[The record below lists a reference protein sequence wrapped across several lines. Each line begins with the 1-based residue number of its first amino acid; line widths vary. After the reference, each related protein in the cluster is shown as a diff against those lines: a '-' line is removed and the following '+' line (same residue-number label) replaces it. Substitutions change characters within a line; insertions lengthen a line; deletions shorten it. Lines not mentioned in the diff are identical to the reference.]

1 MPIRLLCRNI
11 RKISTSRSLFALCCV
26 ACIMIAVTEY
36 RFFRRAIKKQM
47 DTCKNTLIKTADA
60 LHLTMSEIQRFSYM
74 LMINT
79 DVQAFVMQ
87 NTIAQ
92 GSADIQILINAQ
104 RQLSYVKSVHPAIDS
119 LYLYSKKSDYLLE
132 ADNAFFD
139 IDTMYTTLF
148 TFQDLNSRQWREYYL
163 RPVYVNAWLPESSV
177 VSKGIRRKLLV
188 FEQTFPLQNTAAN
201 EGKLIILLKTSYFE
215 GLFSALPAFTK
226 AVFWLIDGKGRP
238 LLIRPDGAVKET
250 EPVQSEIQT
259 MLSAMPKPIQTAN
272 ERNEPIIITQQR
284 IRGKSYFLFTQPI
297 RGTDTVLLV
306 SIPQFT
312 FAQHIVTVTGRFAVS
327 AVLMIFLL
335 SYIGYTAV
343 SLLRVPRK
351 SSSQS
356 PLCSF
361 QESQP
366 EAINNP
372 DASVRVCCSHKEV
385 AVGFNTLCYDAKR
398 RGIKPSARINDNK
411 HTVPADICQGK
422 DITLINHIAEYIEQ
436 SYANPLLNLSQM
448 AQDFGMTE
456 NFLYYFFR
464 TRMQKSFAQYLEDKR
479 LEKAQALIEENTK
492 ESLTVLAERCG
503 YANIQTFRRA
513 FKKRYGLTPSEFKRQ
528 VFAKKPTQ

>member
-1 MPIRLLCRNI
+1 
-11 RKISTSRSLFALCCV
+11 
-26 ACIMIAVTEY
+26 
-36 RFFRRAIKKQM
+36 M
-47 DTCKNTLIKTADA
+47 DTCKNTLIKTADT

-139 IDTMYTTLF
+139 IDTMYTALF

-215 GLFSALPAFTK
+215 GLFSALPASTK
-226 AVFWLIDGKGRP
+226 AVFWLIDSKGRP
-238 LLIRPDGAVKET
+238 LLIRPNGAVKET

-259 MLSAMPKPIQTAN
+259 MLSAMPKPMQT
-272 ERNEPIIITQQR
+272 ERSEPIIVMQQR
-284 IRGKSYFLFTQPI
+284 IRGKSYFLFAQPI

-343 SLLRVPRK
+343 LLLRVPRK
-351 SSSQS
+351 S
-356 PLCSF
+356 PLQASLCTF
-361 QESQP
+361 PESQT
-366 EAINNP
+366 EA
-372 DASVRVCCSHKEV
+372 
-385 AVGFNTLCYDAKR
+385 
-398 RGIKPSARINDNK
+398 INDNK
-411 HTVPADICQGK
+411 HAVLADVYQGK
-422 DITLINHIAEYIEQ
+422 DITLIKHIAEYIEQ

-479 LEKAQALIEENTK
+479 LEKAQTLIAENTK
-492 ESLTVLAERCG
+492 ASLTVLAERCG
-503 YANIQTFRRA
+503 YANTQTFRRA

-528 VFAKKPTQ
+528 VFTEKSGL

>member
-1 MPIRLLCRNI
+1 
-11 RKISTSRSLFALCCV
+11 
-26 ACIMIAVTEY
+26 
-36 RFFRRAIKKQM
+36 M
-47 DTCKNTLIKTADA
+47 DTCKNTLIKTADT

-139 IDTMYTTLF
+139 IDTMYTALF

-163 RPVYVNAWLPESSV
+163 RPVHVNAWLPESSV

-226 AVFWLIDGKGRP
+226 AVFWLIDSKGRP
-238 LLIRPDGAVKET
+238 LLIRPDGAVKEAD
-250 EPVQSEIQT
+250 PVQSGIQT
-259 MLSAMPKPIQTAN
+259 IVSTLPKSIQNAN

-312 FAQHIVTVTGRFAVS
+312 FVQYILTGRFAVS

-343 SLLRVPRK
+343 LLLRVPRK
-351 SSSQS
+351 SSLQTS
-356 PLCSF
+356 LCSF
-361 QESQP
+361 PES
-366 EAINNP
+366 
-372 DASVRVCCSHKEV
+372 H
-385 AVGFNTLCYDAKR
+385 
-398 RGIKPSARINDNK
+398 PSARINDNK
-411 HTVPADICQGK
+411 HVVPADVCQGK

-479 LEKAQALIEENTK
+479 LEKAQTLITENTK
-492 ESLTVLAERCG
+492 ASLTFLAERCG
-503 YANIQTFRRA
+503 YANTQTFRRA
-513 FKKRYGLTPSEFKRQ
+513 FKKRYGLTPSEFKHQ
-528 VFAKKPTQ
+528 VFAEKSGL

>member
-1 MPIRLLCRNI
+1 
-11 RKISTSRSLFALCCV
+11 
-26 ACIMIAVTEY
+26 
-36 RFFRRAIKKQM
+36 M

-79 DVQAFVMQ
+79 DVQAFVTQ

-163 RPVYVNAWLPESSV
+163 RPVHVNAWLPESSV
-177 VSKGIRRKLLV
+177 VSKGMQRKLLV

-201 EGKLIILLKTSYFE
+201 AGKLIILLKTSYFE

-226 AVFWLIDGKGRP
+226 AVFWLIDSKGRP
-238 LLIRPDGAVKET
+238 LLIRPDEATKET

-259 MLSAMPKPIQTAN
+259 ILSTLPKSIQNAN
-272 ERNEPIIITQQR
+272 ERSDPIIITQQR
-284 IRGKSYFLFTQPI
+284 IRGKSYFLFAQPI

-306 SIPQFT
+306 SIPRFT
-312 FAQHIVTVTGRFAVS
+312 FVQHIVTGRFAVS
-327 AVLMIFLL
+327 AVFMIFLL
-335 SYIGYTAV
+335 SYIGYTAIL
-343 SLLRVPRK
+343 LLRVPRK
-351 SSSQS
+351 SSLQTS
-356 PLCSF
+356 PCSF
-361 QESQP
+361 SES
-366 EAINNP
+366 
-372 DASVRVCCSHKEV
+372 H
-385 AVGFNTLCYDAKR
+385 
-398 RGIKPSARINDNK
+398 PSARINDNK
-411 HTVPADICQGK
+411 HVVPADVCQGK

-479 LEKAQALIEENTK
+479 LEKAQVLIAENTK
-492 ESLTVLAERCG
+492 ESLSALAEHCG
-503 YANIQTFRRA
+503 YANTQTFRRA

-528 VFAKKPTQ
+528 VFAVNPTH

>member
-1 MPIRLLCRNI
+1 MPIRSLRRNI
-11 RKISTSRSLFALCCV
+11 RKISASRSLFALCCV
-26 ACIMIAVTEY
+26 ACVVIAVTEY
-36 RFFRRAIKKQM
+36 RFFRRAIKNRM
-47 DTCKNTLIKTADA
+47 DTCKNTLIKTADT

-139 IDTMYTTLF
+139 IDTMYTALF

-215 GLFSALPAFTK
+215 GLFSALPASTK
-226 AVFWLIDGKGRP
+226 AVFWLIDSKGRP
-238 LLIRPDGAVKET
+238 LLIRPNGAVKET

-259 MLSAMPKPIQTAN
+259 MLSAMPKPMQT
-272 ERNEPIIITQQR
+272 ERSEPIIVMQQR
-284 IRGKSYFLFTQPI
+284 IRGKSYFLFAQPI

-343 SLLRVPRK
+343 LLLRVPRK
-351 SSSQS
+351 S
-356 PLCSF
+356 PLQASLCTF
-361 QESQP
+361 PESQT
-366 EAINNP
+366 EA
-372 DASVRVCCSHKEV
+372 
-385 AVGFNTLCYDAKR
+385 
-398 RGIKPSARINDNK
+398 INDNK
-411 HTVPADICQGK
+411 HAVPADVYQGK
-422 DITLINHIAEYIEQ
+422 DITLIKHIAEYIEQ

-479 LEKAQALIEENTK
+479 LEKAQTLIAGNTK
-492 ESLTVLAERCG
+492 ASLTVLAERCG

-528 VFAKKPTQ
+528 VFTEKSGL

>member
-1 MPIRLLCRNI
+1 MPIRSLRRNI
-11 RKISTSRSLFALCCV
+11 QKISASRSLFALCCV
-26 ACIMIAVTEY
+26 ACVVIAVTEY

-139 IDTMYTTLF
+139 IDAMYAALF

-177 VSKGIRRKLLV
+177 VSKGIQRKLLV

-201 EGKLIILLKTSYFE
+201 AGKLIILLKTSYFE

-226 AVFWLIDGKGRP
+226 AVFWLIDSKGRP
-238 LLIRPDGAVKET
+238 LLIRPDEATKGT

-259 MLSAMPKPIQTAN
+259 ILSTLPKSIQNAD

-284 IRGKSYFLFTQPI
+284 IRGKSYFLFAQPI

-312 FAQHIVTVTGRFAVS
+312 FVQHIVTGRFAVS
-327 AVLMIFLL
+327 AVFMICLL
-335 SYIGYTAV
+335 SYIGYTAIL
-343 SLLRVPRK
+343 LLRVPRK
-351 SSSQS
+351 SSLQTSLYTF
-356 PLCSF
+356 P
-361 QESQP
+361 ESQ
-366 EAINNP
+366 
-372 DASVRVCCSHKEV
+372 
-385 AVGFNTLCYDAKR
+385 
-398 RGIKPSARINDNK
+398 PSARINDNK
-411 HTVPADICQGK
+411 HAVPADVCQGK

-479 LEKAQALIEENTK
+479 LEKAQALIAENTK
-492 ESLTVLAERCG
+492 ESLSALAEHCG
-503 YANIQTFRRA
+503 YANTQTFRRA

-528 VFAKKPTQ
+528 VFAVNPIH

>member
-1 MPIRLLCRNI
+1 MPIRSLRRNI
-11 RKISTSRSLFALCCV
+11 QKISASRSLFALCCV
-26 ACIMIAVTEY
+26 ACVVIAVTEY

-119 LYLYSKKSDYLLE
+119 LYLYSKKSDYLVE

-163 RPVYVNAWLPESSV
+163 RPVHVNAWLPESSV
-177 VSKGIRRKLLV
+177 VSKGIQRKLLV

-201 EGKLIILLKTSYFE
+201 AGKLIILLKTSYFE

-226 AVFWLIDGKGRP
+226 AVFWLIDSKGRP
-238 LLIRPDGAVKET
+238 LLIRPDGAVKEAD
-250 EPVQSEIQT
+250 PVQSGIQT
-259 MLSAMPKPIQTAN
+259 IVSTLPKSIQNAN

-284 IRGKSYFLFTQPI
+284 IRGKSYFLFAQPI

-312 FAQHIVTVTGRFAVS
+312 FVQHIVTGRFAVS
-327 AVLMIFLL
+327 AVFMICLL

-343 SLLRVPRK
+343 LLLRVPRK
-351 SSSQS
+351 SSLQTS
-356 PLCSF
+356 LCSF
-361 QESQP
+361 PES
-366 EAINNP
+366 
-372 DASVRVCCSHKEV
+372 H
-385 AVGFNTLCYDAKR
+385 
-398 RGIKPSARINDNK
+398 PSARINDNK
-411 HTVPADICQGK
+411 HVVPADVCQGK

-479 LEKAQALIEENTK
+479 LEKAQALIAENTK
-492 ESLTVLAERCG
+492 ESLSALAEHCG
-503 YANIQTFRRA
+503 YANTQTFRRA

-528 VFAKKPTQ
+528 VFAVNPIH

>member
-1 MPIRLLCRNI
+1 MPIRSLRRNI
-11 RKISTSRSLFALCCV
+11 QKISASRSLFALCCV
-26 ACIMIAVTEY
+26 ACVVIAVTEY

-119 LYLYSKKSDYLLE
+119 LYLYSKKSDYLVE

-163 RPVYVNAWLPESSV
+163 RPVHVNAWLPESSV
-177 VSKGIRRKLLV
+177 VSKGIQRKLLV

-201 EGKLIILLKTSYFE
+201 AGKLIILLKTSYFE

-226 AVFWLIDGKGRP
+226 AVFWLIDSKGRP
-238 LLIRPDGAVKET
+238 LLIRPDGAVKEAD
-250 EPVQSEIQT
+250 PVQSGIQT
-259 MLSAMPKPIQTAN
+259 IVSTLPKSIQNAN

-284 IRGKSYFLFTQPI
+284 IRGKSYFLFAQPI

-312 FAQHIVTVTGRFAVS
+312 FVQHIVTGRFAVS
-327 AVLMIFLL
+327 AVFMICLL

-343 SLLRVPRK
+343 LLLRVPRK
-351 SSSQS
+351 SSLQTS
-356 PLCSF
+356 LCSF
-361 QESQP
+361 PES
-366 EAINNP
+366 
-372 DASVRVCCSHKEV
+372 H
-385 AVGFNTLCYDAKR
+385 
-398 RGIKPSARINDNK
+398 PSARINDNK
-411 HTVPADICQGK
+411 HVVPADVCQGK

-479 LEKAQALIEENTK
+479 LEKAQALIAENTK
-492 ESLTVLAERCG
+492 ESLSALAEHCG
-503 YANIQTFRRA
+503 YANTQTFRRA

-528 VFAKKPTQ
+528 VFAVNPTH

>member
-1 MPIRLLCRNI
+1 MPIRSLHRNI
-11 RKISTSRSLFALCCV
+11 QKISASRSLFALCCV
-26 ACIMIAVTEY
+26 ACVVIAVTEY
-36 RFFRRAIKKQM
+36 RFFRRATKKQM

-119 LYLYSKKSDYLLE
+119 LYLYSKKSDYLVE

-177 VSKGIRRKLLV
+177 VSKGIQRKLLV

-201 EGKLIILLKTSYFE
+201 AGKLIILLKTSYFE
-215 GLFSALPAFTK
+215 GLFSALPASAK
-226 AVFWLIDGKGRP
+226 AVFWLIDSKGSP
-238 LLIRPDGAVKET
+238 LLIRPDGAVKEAD
-250 EPVQSEIQT
+250 PVQSEIQT
-259 MLSAMPKPIQTAN
+259 ILSALPKSIQNTS
-272 ERNEPIIITQQR
+272 ERSEPIIITQQR
-284 IRGKSYFLFTQPI
+284 IRGKSYFLFAQPI

-306 SIPQFT
+306 SIPRFT
-312 FAQHIVTVTGRFAVS
+312 FVQHIVTGRFAVS
-327 AVLMIFLL
+327 AVFMIFLL
-335 SYIGYTAV
+335 SYIGYTAIL
-343 SLLRVPRK
+343 LLRVPRK
-351 SSSQS
+351 SSLQTS
-356 PLCSF
+356 PCSF
-361 QESQP
+361 SEFQ
-366 EAINNP
+366 
-372 DASVRVCCSHKEV
+372 
-385 AVGFNTLCYDAKR
+385 
-398 RGIKPSARINDNK
+398 PSARINDNK
-411 HTVPADICQGK
+411 HVVPADVCQGK

-479 LEKAQALIEENTK
+479 LEKAQALIAENTK
-492 ESLTVLAERCG
+492 ESLSALAEHCG
-503 YANIQTFRRA
+503 YANTQTFRRA

-528 VFAKKPTQ
+528 VFAVNPTH

>member
-1 MPIRLLCRNI
+1 
-11 RKISTSRSLFALCCV
+11 V
-26 ACIMIAVTEY
+26 IAVTEY

-79 DVQAFVMQ
+79 DVQAFVTQ

-163 RPVYVNAWLPESSV
+163 RPVHVNAWLPESSV
-177 VSKGIRRKLLV
+177 VSKGMQRKLLV

-201 EGKLIILLKTSYFE
+201 AGKLIILLKTSYFE
-215 GLFSALPAFTK
+215 GLFSALPASTK
-226 AVFWLIDGKGRP
+226 AVFWLIDSKGRP
-238 LLIRPDGAVKET
+238 LLIRPDEATKET

-259 MLSAMPKPIQTAN
+259 ILSTLPKSIQNAN

-284 IRGKSYFLFTQPI
+284 IRGKSYFLFAQPI

-306 SIPQFT
+306 SIPRFT
-312 FAQHIVTVTGRFAVS
+312 FVQHIVTGRFAVS
-327 AVLMIFLL
+327 AVFMIFLL
-335 SYIGYTAV
+335 SYIGYTAIL
-343 SLLRVPRK
+343 LLRVPRK
-351 SSSQS
+351 SSLQTS
-356 PLCSF
+356 PCSF
-361 QESQP
+361 SES
-366 EAINNP
+366 
-372 DASVRVCCSHKEV
+372 H
-385 AVGFNTLCYDAKR
+385 
-398 RGIKPSARINDNK
+398 PSARINDNK
-411 HTVPADICQGK
+411 HVVPADVCQGK

-479 LEKAQALIEENTK
+479 LEKAQVLIAENTK
-492 ESLTVLAERCG
+492 ESLSALAEHCG
-503 YANIQTFRRA
+503 YANTQTFRRA

-528 VFAKKPTQ
+528 VFAVNPTH

>member
-1 MPIRLLCRNI
+1 
-11 RKISTSRSLFALCCV
+11 
-26 ACIMIAVTEY
+26 
-36 RFFRRAIKKQM
+36 M

-177 VSKGIRRKLLV
+177 VSKGMQRKLLV
-188 FEQTFPLQNTAAN
+188 FEQTFPLQNITANA
-201 EGKLIILLKTSYFE
+201 GKLIILLKTSYFE

-226 AVFWLIDGKGRP
+226 AVFWLIDSKGRP
-238 LLIRPDGAVKET
+238 LLIRPDGATKET
-250 EPVQSEIQT
+250 DPVQSEIQT
-259 MLSAMPKPIQTAN
+259 ILSTLSKSIQNAN

-284 IRGKSYFLFTQPI
+284 IRGKSYFLFAQPI

-312 FAQHIVTVTGRFAVS
+312 FVQHIVTGRFAVS
-327 AVLMIFLL
+327 AVFMICLL

-343 SLLRVPRK
+343 LLLRVPRK
-351 SSSQS
+351 SSLQIS
-356 PLCSF
+356 LCSF
-361 QESQP
+361 PESQP
-366 EAINNP
+366 EAINGNEH
-372 DASVRVCCSHKEV
+372 A
-385 AVGFNTLCYDAKR
+385 
-398 RGIKPSARINDNK
+398 
-411 HTVPADICQGK
+411 VPADVYQGK
-422 DITLINHIAEYIEQ
+422 DITLIKHIAEYIEQ

-479 LEKAQALIEENTK
+479 LEKAQTLITENTK
-492 ESLTVLAERCG
+492 ASLTVLAERCG
-503 YANIQTFRRA
+503 YANTQTFRRA

-528 VFAKKPTQ
+528 VFAENPTGNL

>member
-1 MPIRLLCRNI
+1 
-11 RKISTSRSLFALCCV
+11 
-26 ACIMIAVTEY
+26 
-36 RFFRRAIKKQM
+36 M
-47 DTCKNTLIKTADA
+47 DTCKNTLIKTADT
-60 LHLTMSEIQRFSYM
+60 LHLTMSEIQRLSYM

-87 NTIAQ
+87 NTIVQ

-104 RQLSYVKSVHPAIDS
+104 RQLSYIKSVHPAIDS

-139 IDTMYTTLF
+139 IDAMYTALF
-148 TFQDLNSRQWREYYL
+148 AFQDLNSRQWREHYL
-163 RPVYVNAWLPESSV
+163 RPVYVNAWLPESPV

-215 GLFSALPAFTK
+215 GLFSALPASTE
-226 AVFWLIDGKGRP
+226 AVFWLIDSKGRP

-259 MLSAMPKPIQTAN
+259 MLSAMPKPMQT
-272 ERNEPIIITQQR
+272 ERSEPIIVMQQR
-284 IRGKSYFLFTQPI
+284 IRGKSYFLFAQAI

-312 FAQHIVTVTGRFAVS
+312 FVQHILTGRFAVS
-327 AVLMIFLL
+327 AVFMFCLL

-343 SLLRVPRK
+343 LLLRLPRK

-372 DASVRVCCSHKEV
+372 DASVGVCCSHKVV
-385 AVGFNTLCYDAKR
+385 AVGFNTLCYDAER
-398 RGIKPSARINDNK
+398 RGIKPSARINDNE
-411 HTVPADICQGK
+411 HTVSADVYQGK

-479 LEKAQALIEENTK
+479 LEKAQALITEDTK
-492 ESLTVLAERCG
+492 ASLTVLAERCG
-503 YANIQTFRRA
+503 YANTQTFRRA

-528 VFAKKPTQ
+528 VFTANPTQ

>member
-1 MPIRLLCRNI
+1 MY
-11 RKISTSRSLFALCCV
+11 TALFA
-26 ACIMIAVTEY
+26 
-36 RFFRRAIKKQM
+36 
-47 DTCKNTLIKTADA
+47 
-60 LHLTMSEIQRFSYM
+60 
-74 LMINT
+74 
-79 DVQAFVMQ
+79 
-87 NTIAQ
+87 
-92 GSADIQILINAQ
+92 
-104 RQLSYVKSVHPAIDS
+104 
-119 LYLYSKKSDYLLE
+119 
-132 ADNAFFD
+132 
-139 IDTMYTTLF
+139 
-148 TFQDLNSRQWREYYL
+148 FQDLNSRQWREHYL
-163 RPVYVNAWLPESSV
+163 RPVYVNAWLPESPV

-215 GLFSALPAFTK
+215 GLFSALPASTE
-226 AVFWLIDGKGRP
+226 AVFWLIDSKGRP

-259 MLSAMPKPIQTAN
+259 MLSAMPKPMQT
-272 ERNEPIIITQQR
+272 ERSEPIIVMQQR
-284 IRGKSYFLFTQPI
+284 IRGKSYFLFAQAI

-312 FAQHIVTVTGRFAVS
+312 FVQHILTGRFAVS
-327 AVLMIFLL
+327 AVFMFCLL

-343 SLLRVPRK
+343 LLLRLPRK

-366 EAINNP
+366 EAINGNK
-372 DASVRVCCSHKEV
+372 DAE
-385 AVGFNTLCYDAKR
+385 
-398 RGIKPSARINDNK
+398 
-411 HTVPADICQGK
+411 PADICQGK

-479 LEKAQALIEENTK
+479 LEKAQALITEDTK
-492 ESLTVLAERCG
+492 ASLTVLAERCG
-503 YANIQTFRRA
+503 YANTQTFRRA

-528 VFAKKPTQ
+528 VFTANPTQ

>member
-1 MPIRLLCRNI
+1 
-11 RKISTSRSLFALCCV
+11 
-26 ACIMIAVTEY
+26 
-36 RFFRRAIKKQM
+36 M

-139 IDTMYTTLF
+139 IDAMYAALF

-177 VSKGIRRKLLV
+177 VSKGIQRKLLV

-201 EGKLIILLKTSYFE
+201 AGKLIILLKTSYFE

-226 AVFWLIDGKGRP
+226 AVFWLIDSKGRP
-238 LLIRPDGAVKET
+238 LLIRPDGAVKEAN
-250 EPVQSEIQT
+250 PVQSGIQT
-259 MLSAMPKPIQTAN
+259 IVSTLPKSIQNAN

-284 IRGKSYFLFTQPI
+284 IRGKSYFLFAQPI

-312 FAQHIVTVTGRFAVS
+312 FVQHIVTGRFAVS
-327 AVLMIFLL
+327 AVFMIFLL
-335 SYIGYTAV
+335 SYIGYTAIL
-343 SLLRVPRK
+343 LLRVPRK
-351 SSSQS
+351 SSLQTS
-356 PLCSF
+356 PCSF
-361 QESQP
+361 SES
-366 EAINNP
+366 
-372 DASVRVCCSHKEV
+372 H
-385 AVGFNTLCYDAKR
+385 
-398 RGIKPSARINDNK
+398 PSARINDNK
-411 HTVPADICQGK
+411 HVVPADVCQGK

-479 LEKAQALIEENTK
+479 LEKAQALIAENTK
-492 ESLTVLAERCG
+492 ESLSALAEHCG
-503 YANIQTFRRA
+503 YANTQTFRRA

-528 VFAKKPTQ
+528 VFAVNPTH

>member
-1 MPIRLLCRNI
+1 MPIRSLRRNI
-11 RKISTSRSLFALCCV
+11 QKISASRPLFALCCV
-26 ACIMIAVTEY
+26 ACVVIAVTEY
-36 RFFRRAIKKQM
+36 RFFCRAIKKQM

-119 LYLYSKKSDYLLE
+119 LYLYSKKSDYLVE

-177 VSKGIRRKLLV
+177 VSKGIQRKLLV
-188 FEQTFPLQNTAAN
+188 FEQTLPLQNTAAN
-201 EGKLIILLKTSYFE
+201 AGKLIILLKTSYFE

-226 AVFWLIDGKGRP
+226 AVFWLIDSKGRP

-259 MLSAMPKPIQTAN
+259 ILSALPKSIQNAD

-284 IRGKSYFLFTQPI
+284 IRGKSYFLFAQPI

-306 SIPQFT
+306 SIPRFT
-312 FAQHIVTVTGRFAVS
+312 FVQHIVTGRFAVS
-327 AVLMIFLL
+327 AVFMIFLL

-343 SLLRVPRK
+343 LLLRVPRK
-351 SSSQS
+351 SSLQTSLYTF
-356 PLCSF
+356 P
-361 QESQP
+361 ES
-366 EAINNP
+366 
-372 DASVRVCCSHKEV
+372 H
-385 AVGFNTLCYDAKR
+385 
-398 RGIKPSARINDNK
+398 PSARINDNK
-411 HTVPADICQGK
+411 HVVPADVCQGK

-479 LEKAQALIEENTK
+479 LEKAQALIAENTK
-492 ESLTVLAERCG
+492 ESLSALAERCG
-503 YANIQTFRRA
+503 YANTQTFRRA

-528 VFAKKPTQ
+528 VFAVNPIH

>member
-1 MPIRLLCRNI
+1 
-11 RKISTSRSLFALCCV
+11 
-26 ACIMIAVTEY
+26 
-36 RFFRRAIKKQM
+36 M
-47 DTCKNTLIKTADA
+47 DTCKSTLIKTADT
-60 LHLTMSEIQRFSYM
+60 LHLTMSEIQRLSYM

-79 DVQAFVMQ
+79 DVQAFIMQ

-132 ADNAFFD
+132 ADNAFFN
-139 IDTMYTTLF
+139 IDAMYTALF

-177 VSKGIRRKLLV
+177 ISKGIRRKLLV

-215 GLFSALPAFTK
+215 GLFSALPASTK
-226 AVFWLIDGKGRP
+226 AVFWLIDSKGRP

-259 MLSAMPKPIQTAN
+259 MLSAMPKPMQT
-272 ERNEPIIITQQR
+272 ERSEPIIVMQQR
-284 IRGKSYFLFTQPI
+284 IRGKSYFLFAQPI

-343 SLLRVPRK
+343 LLLRVPRK
-351 SSSQS
+351 S
-356 PLCSF
+356 PLQASLCTF
-361 QESQP
+361 PESQT
-366 EAINNP
+366 EA
-372 DASVRVCCSHKEV
+372 
-385 AVGFNTLCYDAKR
+385 
-398 RGIKPSARINDNK
+398 INDNK
-411 HTVPADICQGK
+411 HAVLADVYQGK
-422 DITLINHIAEYIEQ
+422 DITLIKHIAEYIEQ

-464 TRMQKSFAQYLEDKR
+464 TRMQKSFSHYLEDKR
-479 LEKAQALIEENTK
+479 LEKAQALIVENPK
-492 ESLTVLAERCG
+492 EPLTVLAERCG
-503 YANIQTFRRA
+503 YANTQTFRRA

-528 VFAKKPTQ
+528 VFTVNLTQ

>member
-1 MPIRLLCRNI
+1 
-11 RKISTSRSLFALCCV
+11 
-26 ACIMIAVTEY
+26 
-36 RFFRRAIKKQM
+36 M
-47 DTCKNTLIKTADA
+47 DTCKNTLIKTADT

-132 ADNAFFD
+132 AENAFFD
-139 IDTMYTTLF
+139 IDTMYTALF

-215 GLFSALPAFTK
+215 GLFSALPASTK
-226 AVFWLIDGKGRP
+226 AVFWLIDSKGRP

-259 MLSAMPKPIQTAN
+259 MLSAMPKPMQT
-272 ERNEPIIITQQR
+272 ERSEPIIVMQQR
-284 IRGKSYFLFTQPI
+284 IRGKSYFLFAQPI

-343 SLLRVPRK
+343 LLLRVPRK
-351 SSSQS
+351 S
-356 PLCSF
+356 PLQTSLCTF
-361 QESQP
+361 PESQT
-366 EAINNP
+366 EA
-372 DASVRVCCSHKEV
+372 
-385 AVGFNTLCYDAKR
+385 
-398 RGIKPSARINDNK
+398 INDNK
-411 HTVPADICQGK
+411 HAVLADVYQGK
-422 DITLINHIAEYIEQ
+422 DITLIKHIAEYIEQ

-479 LEKAQALIEENTK
+479 LEKAQTLIAENTK
-492 ESLTVLAERCG
+492 ASLTVLAERCG
-503 YANIQTFRRA
+503 YANTQTFRRA

-528 VFAKKPTQ
+528 VFTEKSGL

>member
-139 IDTMYTTLF
+139 IDTMYTALF

-215 GLFSALPAFTK
+215 GLFSALPAFNK
-226 AVFWLIDGKGRP
+226 AVFWLIDSKGRP

-343 SLLRVPRK
+343 LLLRVPRK
-351 SSSQS
+351 SSLQTS
-356 PLCSF
+356 PCSF
-361 QESQP
+361 SESQ
-366 EAINNP
+366 
-372 DASVRVCCSHKEV
+372 
-385 AVGFNTLCYDAKR
+385 
-398 RGIKPSARINDNK
+398 PSARINDNK
-411 HTVPADICQGK
+411 HAVPADVCQGK
-422 DITLINHIAEYIEQ
+422 DITLMNHIAEYIEQ

-479 LEKAQALIEENTK
+479 LEKAQTLITENTK
-492 ESLTVLAERCG
+492 ASLTVLAERCG
-503 YANIQTFRRA
+503 YANTQTFRRA

-528 VFAKKPTQ
+528 VFAENPTGNL

>member
-1 MPIRLLCRNI
+1 
-11 RKISTSRSLFALCCV
+11 
-26 ACIMIAVTEY
+26 
-36 RFFRRAIKKQM
+36 M

-139 IDTMYTTLF
+139 IDAMYAALF

-177 VSKGIRRKLLV
+177 VSKGIQRKLLV

-201 EGKLIILLKTSYFE
+201 AGKLIILLKTSYFE

-226 AVFWLIDGKGRP
+226 AVFWLIDSKGRP
-238 LLIRPDGAVKET
+238 LLIRPDEATKGT

-259 MLSAMPKPIQTAN
+259 ILSTLPKSIQNAD

-284 IRGKSYFLFTQPI
+284 IRGKSYFLFAQPI

-312 FAQHIVTVTGRFAVS
+312 FVQHIVTGRFAVS
-327 AVLMIFLL
+327 AVFMICLL
-335 SYIGYTAV
+335 SYIGYTAIL
-343 SLLRVPRK
+343 LLRVPRK
-351 SSSQS
+351 SSLQTSLYTF
-356 PLCSF
+356 P
-361 QESQP
+361 ESQ
-366 EAINNP
+366 
-372 DASVRVCCSHKEV
+372 
-385 AVGFNTLCYDAKR
+385 
-398 RGIKPSARINDNK
+398 PSARINDNK
-411 HTVPADICQGK
+411 HAVPADVCQGK

-479 LEKAQALIEENTK
+479 LEKAQALIAENTK
-492 ESLTVLAERCG
+492 ESLSALAEHCG
-503 YANIQTFRRA
+503 YANTQTFRRA

-528 VFAKKPTQ
+528 VFAVNPIH

>member
-1 MPIRLLCRNI
+1 MPIRSLRRNI
-11 RKISTSRSLFALCCV
+11 QKISTSRSLFALCCV
-26 ACIMIAVTEY
+26 ACVVIAVTEY

-119 LYLYSKKSDYLLE
+119 LYLYSKKSDYLVE

-177 VSKGIRRKLLV
+177 VSKGMQRKLLV
-188 FEQTFPLQNTAAN
+188 FEQTFPLQNITANA
-201 EGKLIILLKTSYFE
+201 GKLIILLKTSYFE

-226 AVFWLIDGKGRP
+226 AVFWLIDSKGRP
-238 LLIRPDGAVKET
+238 LLIRPDGAVKEAD
-250 EPVQSEIQT
+250 PVQSEIQT
-259 MLSAMPKPIQTAN
+259 IVSTLPKSIQNAN

-284 IRGKSYFLFTQPI
+284 IRGKSYFLFAQPI

-312 FAQHIVTVTGRFAVS
+312 FVQHIVTGRFAVS
-327 AVLMIFLL
+327 AVFMICLL

-343 SLLRVPRK
+343 LLLRVPRK
-351 SSSQS
+351 SSLQTS
-356 PLCSF
+356 LCSF
-361 QESQP
+361 PES
-366 EAINNP
+366 
-372 DASVRVCCSHKEV
+372 H
-385 AVGFNTLCYDAKR
+385 
-398 RGIKPSARINDNK
+398 PSARINDNK
-411 HTVPADICQGK
+411 HVVPADVCQGK

-479 LEKAQALIEENTK
+479 LEKAQALIAENTK
-492 ESLTVLAERCG
+492 ESLSALAEHCG
-503 YANIQTFRRA
+503 YANTQTFRRA

-528 VFAKKPTQ
+528 VFAVNPIH

>member
-1 MPIRLLCRNI
+1 MPIRSLRRNI
-11 RKISTSRSLFALCCV
+11 RKISASRSLFALCCV
-26 ACIMIAVTEY
+26 ACVVIAVTEY

-47 DTCKNTLIKTADA
+47 DTCKHTLIKTADA
-60 LHLTMSEIQRFSYM
+60 LHLTMNEIQRFSYM

-139 IDTMYTTLF
+139 IDTMYTALF

-177 VSKGIRRKLLV
+177 ISKGIRRKLLV

-215 GLFSALPAFTK
+215 GLFSALPASTK
-226 AVFWLIDGKGRP
+226 AVFWLIDSKGRP

-259 MLSAMPKPIQTAN
+259 MLSAMPKPMQT
-272 ERNEPIIITQQR
+272 ERSEPIIVMQQR
-284 IRGKSYFLFTQPI
+284 IRGKSYFLFAQPI

-343 SLLRVPRK
+343 LLLRVPRK
-351 SSSQS
+351 S
-356 PLCSF
+356 PLQASLCTF
-361 QESQP
+361 PESQT
-366 EAINNP
+366 EA
-372 DASVRVCCSHKEV
+372 
-385 AVGFNTLCYDAKR
+385 
-398 RGIKPSARINDNK
+398 INDNK
-411 HTVPADICQGK
+411 HAVLADVYQGK
-422 DITLINHIAEYIEQ
+422 DITLIKHIAEYIEQ

-479 LEKAQALIEENTK
+479 LEKAQTLIAENTK
-492 ESLTVLAERCG
+492 ASLTVLAERCG
-503 YANIQTFRRA
+503 YANTQTFRRA

-528 VFAKKPTQ
+528 VFTEKSGL

>member
-1 MPIRLLCRNI
+1 MPIRSLRRNI
-11 RKISTSRSLFALCCV
+11 RKISASRSLFALCCV
-26 ACIMIAVTEY
+26 ACVVIAVTEY

-139 IDTMYTTLF
+139 IDAMYAALF

-177 VSKGIRRKLLV
+177 VSKGIQRKLLV

-201 EGKLIILLKTSYFE
+201 AGKLIILLKTSYFE

-226 AVFWLIDGKGRP
+226 AVFWLIDSKGRP
-238 LLIRPDGAVKET
+238 LLIRPDGAVKEAN
-250 EPVQSEIQT
+250 PVQSGIQT
-259 MLSAMPKPIQTAN
+259 IVSTLPKSIQNAN

-284 IRGKSYFLFTQPI
+284 IRGKSYFLFAQPI

-312 FAQHIVTVTGRFAVS
+312 FVQHIVTGRFAVS
-327 AVLMIFLL
+327 AVFMIFLL
-335 SYIGYTAV
+335 SYIGYTAIL
-343 SLLRVPRK
+343 LLRVPQK
-351 SSSQS
+351 SSLQTS
-356 PLCSF
+356 PCSF
-361 QESQP
+361 SES
-366 EAINNP
+366 
-372 DASVRVCCSHKEV
+372 H
-385 AVGFNTLCYDAKR
+385 
-398 RGIKPSARINDNK
+398 PSARINDNK
-411 HTVPADICQGK
+411 HVVPADVCQGK
-422 DITLINHIAEYIEQ
+422 DITLINHITEYIEQ

-479 LEKAQALIEENTK
+479 LEKAQALIAENTK
-492 ESLTVLAERCG
+492 ESLSALAEHCG
-503 YANIQTFRRA
+503 YANTQTFRRA

-528 VFAKKPTQ
+528 VFAVNPTH

>member
-1 MPIRLLCRNI
+1 
-11 RKISTSRSLFALCCV
+11 
-26 ACIMIAVTEY
+26 
-36 RFFRRAIKKQM
+36 M

-60 LHLTMSEIQRFSYM
+60 LHLTMSEIQRLSYM

-139 IDTMYTTLF
+139 IDTMYTALF

-163 RPVYVNAWLPESSV
+163 RPVFVNAWLPESSV

-215 GLFSALPAFTK
+215 GLFSALPASTK
-226 AVFWLIDGKGRP
+226 AVFWLIDSKGRP
-238 LLIRPDGAVKET
+238 LLIRPNGAVKET

-259 MLSAMPKPIQTAN
+259 MLSAMPKPMQT
-272 ERNEPIIITQQR
+272 ERSEPIIITQQR
-284 IRGKSYFLFTQPI
+284 IRGKSYFLFVQPI
-297 RGTDTVLLV
+297 RGTDTAILV

-312 FAQHIVTVTGRFAVS
+312 FVQHIVTVTGRFAVS

-343 SLLRVPRK
+343 LLLRVPRK
-351 SSSQS
+351 SSLQTS
-356 PLCSF
+356 LCSF
-361 QESQP
+361 PES
-366 EAINNP
+366 
-372 DASVRVCCSHKEV
+372 H
-385 AVGFNTLCYDAKR
+385 
-398 RGIKPSARINDNK
+398 PSARINDNK
-411 HTVPADICQGK
+411 HVVPADVCQGK

-464 TRMQKSFAQYLEDKR
+464 TRMQKSFAHYLENKR
-479 LEKAQALIEENTK
+479 LEKAQALIAKNPK

-513 FKKRYGLTPSEFKRQ
+513 FKKRYGLTPSKFKRQ
-528 VFAKKPTQ
+528 VFAEKSGL

>member
-1 MPIRLLCRNI
+1 
-11 RKISTSRSLFALCCV
+11 
-26 ACIMIAVTEY
+26 
-36 RFFRRAIKKQM
+36 M

-139 IDTMYTTLF
+139 IDTMYTALF

-312 FAQHIVTVTGRFAVS
+312 FAQHIVTVTVTGRFAVS

-343 SLLRVPRK
+343 LLLRLPRK
-351 SSSQS
+351 SSLETS
-356 PLCSF
+356 LCSCP
-361 QESQP
+361 ESQT
-366 EAINNP
+366 EAINDNE
-372 DASVRVCCSHKEV
+372 H
-385 AVGFNTLCYDAKR
+385 AV
-398 RGIKPSARINDNK
+398 SAD
-411 HTVPADICQGK
+411 VYQGK
-422 DITLINHIAEYIEQ
+422 DITLIKHIAEYIEQ

-479 LEKAQALIEENTK
+479 LEKAQTLITENTK
-492 ESLTVLAERCG
+492 ASLTVLAERCG
-503 YANIQTFRRA
+503 YANTQTFRRA

-528 VFAKKPTQ
+528 VFAENPTGNL

>member
-1 MPIRLLCRNI
+1 
-11 RKISTSRSLFALCCV
+11 V
-26 ACIMIAVTEY
+26 IAVTEY

-139 IDTMYTTLF
+139 IDAMYAALF

-177 VSKGIRRKLLV
+177 VSKGIQRKLLV

-201 EGKLIILLKTSYFE
+201 AGKLIILLKTSYFE
-215 GLFSALPAFTK
+215 GLFSALPASAK
-226 AVFWLIDGKGRP
+226 AVFWLIDSKGSP
-238 LLIRPDGAVKET
+238 LLIRPDGAVKEAD
-250 EPVQSEIQT
+250 PVQSEIQT
-259 MLSAMPKPIQTAN
+259 ILSALPKSIQNAG
-272 ERNEPIIITQQR
+272 ERSEPIIITQQR
-284 IRGKSYFLFTQPI
+284 IRGKSYFLFAQPI

-306 SIPQFT
+306 SIPRFT
-312 FAQHIVTVTGRFAVS
+312 FVQHIVTGRFAVS
-327 AVLMIFLL
+327 AVFMIFLL
-335 SYIGYTAV
+335 SYIGYTAIL
-343 SLLRVPRK
+343 LLRVPRK
-351 SSSQS
+351 SSLQTS
-356 PLCSF
+356 PCSF
-361 QESQP
+361 SES
-366 EAINNP
+366 
-372 DASVRVCCSHKEV
+372 H
-385 AVGFNTLCYDAKR
+385 
-398 RGIKPSARINDNK
+398 PSARINDNK
-411 HTVPADICQGK
+411 HVVPADVCQGK

-479 LEKAQALIEENTK
+479 LEKAQALIAENTK
-492 ESLTVLAERCG
+492 ESLSALAEHCG
-503 YANIQTFRRA
+503 YANTQTFRRA

-528 VFAKKPTQ
+528 VFAVNPIH

>member
-1 MPIRLLCRNI
+1 MPIRSLRRNI
-11 RKISTSRSLFALCCV
+11 QKISASRSLFALCCV
-26 ACIMIAVTEY
+26 ACVVIAVTEY

-119 LYLYSKKSDYLLE
+119 LYLYSKKSDYLVE

-177 VSKGIRRKLLV
+177 VSKGIQRKLLV

-201 EGKLIILLKTSYFE
+201 AGKLIILLKTSYFE

-226 AVFWLIDGKGRP
+226 AVFWLIDSKGRP
-238 LLIRPDGAVKET
+238 LLIRPDEATKET

-259 MLSAMPKPIQTAN
+259 ILSALPKSIQNAD

-284 IRGKSYFLFTQPI
+284 IRGKSYFLFAQPI

-306 SIPQFT
+306 SIPRFT
-312 FAQHIVTVTGRFAVS
+312 FVQHIVTGRFAVS
-327 AVLMIFLL
+327 AVFMIFLL
-335 SYIGYTAV
+335 SYIGYTAIL
-343 SLLRVPRK
+343 LLRVPRK
-351 SSSQS
+351 SSLQTS
-356 PLCSF
+356 PCSF
-361 QESQP
+361 SESQ
-366 EAINNP
+366 
-372 DASVRVCCSHKEV
+372 
-385 AVGFNTLCYDAKR
+385 
-398 RGIKPSARINDNK
+398 PSARINDNK
-411 HTVPADICQGK
+411 HAVPADVCQGK

-479 LEKAQALIEENTK
+479 LEKAQALIAENTK
-492 ESLTVLAERCG
+492 ESLSALAEHCG
-503 YANIQTFRRA
+503 YANTQTFRRA

-528 VFAKKPTQ
+528 VFAVNPIH

>member
-1 MPIRLLCRNI
+1 MPIRSLRRNI
-11 RKISTSRSLFALCCV
+11 QKTSASRSLFALCCV
-26 ACIMIAVTEY
+26 ACVVITVTEY

-139 IDTMYTTLF
+139 IDAMYAALF

-177 VSKGIRRKLLV
+177 VSKGIQRKLLV

-201 EGKLIILLKTSYFE
+201 AGKLIILLKTSYFE

-226 AVFWLIDGKGRP
+226 AVFWLIDSKGRP
-238 LLIRPDGAVKET
+238 LLIRPDEATKGT

-259 MLSAMPKPIQTAN
+259 ILSTLPKSIQNAD

-284 IRGKSYFLFTQPI
+284 IRGKSYFLFAQPI

-312 FAQHIVTVTGRFAVS
+312 FVQHIVTGRFAIS
-327 AVLMIFLL
+327 AVFMICLL

-343 SLLRVPRK
+343 LLLRVPRK
-351 SSSQS
+351 SSLQTS
-356 PLCSF
+356 PCSF
-361 QESQP
+361 SESQ
-366 EAINNP
+366 
-372 DASVRVCCSHKEV
+372 
-385 AVGFNTLCYDAKR
+385 
-398 RGIKPSARINDNK
+398 PSARINDNK
-411 HTVPADICQGK
+411 HAVPADVCQGK
-422 DITLINHIAEYIEQ
+422 DITLMNHIAEYIEQ

-479 LEKAQALIEENTK
+479 LEKARALIAENTK
-492 ESLTVLAERCG
+492 EPLTFLAERCG
-503 YANIQTFRRA
+503 YANTQTFRRA
-513 FKKRYGLTPSEFKRQ
+513 FKKRYGLTPSEFKHQ
-528 VFAKKPTQ
+528 VFAVNPTH

>member
-1 MPIRLLCRNI
+1 
-11 RKISTSRSLFALCCV
+11 
-26 ACIMIAVTEY
+26 
-36 RFFRRAIKKQM
+36 M

-79 DVQAFVMQ
+79 DVQAFVTQ

-163 RPVYVNAWLPESSV
+163 RPVHVNAWLPESSV
-177 VSKGIRRKLLV
+177 VSKGMQRKLLV

-201 EGKLIILLKTSYFE
+201 AGKLIILLKTSYFE

-226 AVFWLIDGKGRP
+226 AVFWLIDSKGRP
-238 LLIRPDGAVKET
+238 LLIRPDEATKET

-259 MLSAMPKPIQTAN
+259 ILSTLPKSIQNAN

-284 IRGKSYFLFTQPI
+284 IRGKSYFLFAQPI

-306 SIPQFT
+306 SIPRFT
-312 FAQHIVTVTGRFAVS
+312 FVQHIVTGRFAVS
-327 AVLMIFLL
+327 AVFMIFLL
-335 SYIGYTAV
+335 SYIGYTAIL
-343 SLLRVPRK
+343 LLRVPRK
-351 SSSQS
+351 SSLQTS
-356 PLCSF
+356 PCSF
-361 QESQP
+361 SES
-366 EAINNP
+366 
-372 DASVRVCCSHKEV
+372 H
-385 AVGFNTLCYDAKR
+385 
-398 RGIKPSARINDNK
+398 PSARINDNK
-411 HTVPADICQGK
+411 HVVPADVCQGK

-479 LEKAQALIEENTK
+479 LEKAQVLIAENTK
-492 ESLTVLAERCG
+492 ESLSALAEHCG
-503 YANIQTFRRA
+503 YANTQTFRRA

-528 VFAKKPTQ
+528 VFAVNPTH

>member
-1 MPIRLLCRNI
+1 
-11 RKISTSRSLFALCCV
+11 
-26 ACIMIAVTEY
+26 
-36 RFFRRAIKKQM
+36 M
-47 DTCKNTLIKTADA
+47 DTCKNTLIKTADT

-139 IDTMYTTLF
+139 IDTMYTALF
-148 TFQDLNSRQWREYYL
+148 TFEDLNSRQWREYYL

-215 GLFSALPAFTK
+215 GLFSALPASTK
-226 AVFWLIDGKGRP
+226 AVFWLIDSKGRP

-259 MLSAMPKPIQTAN
+259 MLSAMPKPIQNAN
-272 ERNEPIIITQQR
+272 ERNEPVITQQR

-312 FAQHIVTVTGRFAVS
+312 FVQYILTGRFAVS
-327 AVLMIFLL
+327 AVFMICLL
-335 SYIGYTAV
+335 SYIGYTAI
-343 SLLRVPRK
+343 LWLRVPRK
-351 SSSQS
+351 SSLQTS
-356 PLCSF
+356 LGSF
-361 QESQP
+361 PESQT

-372 DASVRVCCSHKEV
+372 DASVGVCCSHKVV

-398 RGIKPSARINDNK
+398 RGIKPSARINGNK
-411 HTVPADICQGK
+411 HAVPADVCQGK
-422 DITLINHIAEYIEQ
+422 DIPLINHIAEYIEQ

-479 LEKAQALIEENTK
+479 LEKAQALIAENTK
-492 ESLTVLAERCG
+492 ESLSALAEHCG
-503 YANIQTFRRA
+503 YANTQTFRRA
-513 FKKRYGLTPSEFKRQ
+513 FKKRYGLTPSEFKHQ
-528 VFAKKPTQ
+528 VFAEKSGL

>member
-1 MPIRLLCRNI
+1 MPIRSLRRNI
-11 RKISTSRSLFALCCV
+11 QKIPASRSLFALCCV

-119 LYLYSKKSDYLLE
+119 LYLYSKKSDYLVE

-139 IDTMYTTLF
+139 IDAMYTAFF

-177 VSKGIRRKLLV
+177 VSKGIQRKLLV

-201 EGKLIILLKTSYFE
+201 AGKLIILLKTSYFE

-226 AVFWLIDGKGRP
+226 AVFWLIDSKGRP
-238 LLIRPDGAVKET
+238 LLIRPDGAVKEAN
-250 EPVQSEIQT
+250 PVQSGIQT
-259 MLSAMPKPIQTAN
+259 IVSTLPKSIQNAN
-272 ERNEPIIITQQR
+272 ERNGPIIITQQR
-284 IRGKSYFLFTQPI
+284 IRGKSYFLFAQPI

-312 FAQHIVTVTGRFAVS
+312 FVQHIVTGRFAVS
-327 AVLMIFLL
+327 AVFMICLL

-343 SLLRVPRK
+343 LLLRVPRK
-351 SSSQS
+351 SSLQTS
-356 PLCSF
+356 LCSF
-361 QESQP
+361 PES
-366 EAINNP
+366 
-372 DASVRVCCSHKEV
+372 H
-385 AVGFNTLCYDAKR
+385 
-398 RGIKPSARINDNK
+398 PSARINDNK
-411 HTVPADICQGK
+411 HVVPADVCQGK

-479 LEKAQALIEENTK
+479 LEKAQALIAENTK
-492 ESLTVLAERCG
+492 ESLSALAEHCG
-503 YANIQTFRRA
+503 YANTQTFRRA

-528 VFAKKPTQ
+528 VFAVNPTH

>member
-1 MPIRLLCRNI
+1 
-11 RKISTSRSLFALCCV
+11 
-26 ACIMIAVTEY
+26 
-36 RFFRRAIKKQM
+36 M

-119 LYLYSKKSDYLLE
+119 LYLYSKKSDYLVE

-177 VSKGIRRKLLV
+177 VSKGIQRKLLV

-201 EGKLIILLKTSYFE
+201 AGKLIILLKTSYFE

-226 AVFWLIDGKGRP
+226 AVFWLIDSKGRP
-238 LLIRPDGAVKET
+238 LLIRPDGAVKEAD
-250 EPVQSEIQT
+250 PVQSGIQT
-259 MLSAMPKPIQTAN
+259 IVSTLPKSIQNAN

-284 IRGKSYFLFTQPI
+284 IRGKSYFLFAQPI

-312 FAQHIVTVTGRFAVS
+312 FVQHIVTGRFAVS
-327 AVLMIFLL
+327 AVFMICLL

-343 SLLRVPRK
+343 LLLRVPRK
-351 SSSQS
+351 SSLQTS
-356 PLCSF
+356 LCSF
-361 QESQP
+361 PES
-366 EAINNP
+366 
-372 DASVRVCCSHKEV
+372 H
-385 AVGFNTLCYDAKR
+385 
-398 RGIKPSARINDNK
+398 PSARINDNK
-411 HTVPADICQGK
+411 HVVPADVCQGK

-479 LEKAQALIEENTK
+479 LEKAQALIAENTK
-492 ESLTVLAERCG
+492 ESLSALAEHCG
-503 YANIQTFRRA
+503 YANTQTFRRA

-528 VFAKKPTQ
+528 VFAVNPIH

>member
-1 MPIRLLCRNI
+1 MPIRSLRRNI
-11 RKISTSRSLFALCCV
+11 QKISASRSLFALCCV
-26 ACIMIAVTEY
+26 ACVVIAVTEY

-119 LYLYSKKSDYLLE
+119 LYLYSKKSDYLVE

-163 RPVYVNAWLPESSV
+163 RPVHVNAWLPESSV
-177 VSKGIRRKLLV
+177 VSKGIQRKLLV

-201 EGKLIILLKTSYFE
+201 AGKLIILLKTSYFE

-226 AVFWLIDGKGRP
+226 AVFWLIDSKGRP
-238 LLIRPDGAVKET
+238 LLIRPDGAVKEAD
-250 EPVQSEIQT
+250 PVQSGIQT
-259 MLSAMPKPIQTAN
+259 IVSTLPKSIQNAN

-284 IRGKSYFLFTQPI
+284 IRGKSYFLFAQPI

-312 FAQHIVTVTGRFAVS
+312 FVQHIVTGRFAVS
-327 AVLMIFLL
+327 AVFMICLL

-343 SLLRVPRK
+343 LLLRVPRK
-351 SSSQS
+351 SSLQTS
-356 PLCSF
+356 LCSF
-361 QESQP
+361 PES
-366 EAINNP
+366 
-372 DASVRVCCSHKEV
+372 H
-385 AVGFNTLCYDAKR
+385 
-398 RGIKPSARINDNK
+398 PSARINDNK
-411 HTVPADICQGK
+411 HVVPADVCQGK

-479 LEKAQALIEENTK
+479 LEKAQALIAENTK
-492 ESLTVLAERCG
+492 ESLSALAEHCG
-503 YANIQTFRRA
+503 YANTQTFRRA

-528 VFAKKPTQ
+528 VFTVNPIH

>member
-1 MPIRLLCRNI
+1 
-11 RKISTSRSLFALCCV
+11 
-26 ACIMIAVTEY
+26 
-36 RFFRRAIKKQM
+36 M
-47 DTCKNTLIKTADA
+47 DTCKHTLIKTADA
-60 LHLTMSEIQRFSYM
+60 LHLTMNEIQRFSYM

-139 IDTMYTTLF
+139 IDTMYTALF

-177 VSKGIRRKLLV
+177 ISKGIRRKLLV

-215 GLFSALPAFTK
+215 GLFSALPASTK
-226 AVFWLIDGKGRP
+226 AVFWLIDSKGRP

-259 MLSAMPKPIQTAN
+259 MLSAMPKPMQT
-272 ERNEPIIITQQR
+272 ERSEPIIVMQQR
-284 IRGKSYFLFTQPI
+284 IRGKSYFLFAQPI

-343 SLLRVPRK
+343 LLLRVPRK
-351 SSSQS
+351 S
-356 PLCSF
+356 PLQASLCTF
-361 QESQP
+361 PESQT
-366 EAINNP
+366 EA
-372 DASVRVCCSHKEV
+372 
-385 AVGFNTLCYDAKR
+385 
-398 RGIKPSARINDNK
+398 INDNK
-411 HTVPADICQGK
+411 HAVLADVYQGK
-422 DITLINHIAEYIEQ
+422 DITLIKHIAEYIEQ

-479 LEKAQALIEENTK
+479 LEKAQTLITENTK
-492 ESLTVLAERCG
+492 ASLTVLAERCG
-503 YANIQTFRRA
+503 YANTQTFRRA
-513 FKKRYGLTPSEFKRQ
+513 FKKLYGLTPSEFKRQ
-528 VFAKKPTQ
+528 VFTEKSGL

>member
-1 MPIRLLCRNI
+1 
-11 RKISTSRSLFALCCV
+11 
-26 ACIMIAVTEY
+26 
-36 RFFRRAIKKQM
+36 M

-119 LYLYSKKSDYLLE
+119 LYLYSKKSDYLVE

-148 TFQDLNSRQWREYYL
+148 TFQDLNSRQWR
-163 RPVYVNAWLPESSV
+163 AWLPESSV
-177 VSKGIRRKLLV
+177 VSKGIQRKLLV

-201 EGKLIILLKTSYFE
+201 AGKLIILLKTSYFE
-215 GLFSALPAFTK
+215 GLFSALPASAK
-226 AVFWLIDGKGRP
+226 AVFWLIDSKGSP
-238 LLIRPDGAVKET
+238 LLIRPDGAVKEAD
-250 EPVQSEIQT
+250 PVQSEIQT
-259 MLSAMPKPIQTAN
+259 ILSALPKSIQNTS
-272 ERNEPIIITQQR
+272 ERSEPIIITQQR
-284 IRGKSYFLFTQPI
+284 IRGKSYFLFAQPI

-306 SIPQFT
+306 SIPRFT
-312 FAQHIVTVTGRFAVS
+312 FVQHIVTGRFAVS
-327 AVLMIFLL
+327 AVFMIFLL
-335 SYIGYTAV
+335 SYIGYTAIL
-343 SLLRVPRK
+343 LLRVPRK
-351 SSSQS
+351 SSLQTS
-356 PLCSF
+356 PCSF
-361 QESQP
+361 SESQ
-366 EAINNP
+366 
-372 DASVRVCCSHKEV
+372 
-385 AVGFNTLCYDAKR
+385 
-398 RGIKPSARINDNK
+398 PSARINDNK
-411 HTVPADICQGK
+411 HAVPADVCQGK

-479 LEKAQALIEENTK
+479 LEKAQALIAENTK
-492 ESLTVLAERCG
+492 ESLSALAEHCG
-503 YANIQTFRRA
+503 YANTQTFRRA

-528 VFAKKPTQ
+528 VFAVNPTH

>member
-1 MPIRLLCRNI
+1 
-11 RKISTSRSLFALCCV
+11 
-26 ACIMIAVTEY
+26 
-36 RFFRRAIKKQM
+36 M

-139 IDTMYTTLF
+139 IDTMYTALF

-226 AVFWLIDGKGRP
+226 AVFWLIDSKGRP
-238 LLIRPDGAVKET
+238 LLIRPDGAVKEAD
-250 EPVQSEIQT
+250 PVQSGIQT
-259 MLSAMPKPIQTAN
+259 IVSTLPKSIQNAN

-284 IRGKSYFLFTQPI
+284 IRGKSYFLFAQPI

-312 FAQHIVTVTGRFAVS
+312 FVQHIVTGRFAVS
-327 AVLMIFLL
+327 TVFMICLL

-343 SLLRVPRK
+343 LLLRVPRK
-351 SSSQS
+351 SSLQTS
-356 PLCSF
+356 LCSF
-361 QESQP
+361 PES
-366 EAINNP
+366 
-372 DASVRVCCSHKEV
+372 H
-385 AVGFNTLCYDAKR
+385 
-398 RGIKPSARINDNK
+398 PSARINDNK
-411 HTVPADICQGK
+411 HVVPADVCQGK

-479 LEKAQALIEENTK
+479 LEKAQALIAENTK
-492 ESLTVLAERCG
+492 ESLSALAEHCG
-503 YANIQTFRRA
+503 YANTQTFRRA

-528 VFAKKPTQ
+528 VFAVNPTH